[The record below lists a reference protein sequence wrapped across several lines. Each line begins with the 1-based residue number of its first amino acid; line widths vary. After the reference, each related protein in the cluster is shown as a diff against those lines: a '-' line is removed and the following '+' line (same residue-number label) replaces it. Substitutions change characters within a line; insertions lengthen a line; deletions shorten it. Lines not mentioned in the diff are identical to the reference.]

1 MTPRRR
7 WIEMPT
13 TAFGPAAAG
22 WVAVLPLAAVEQH
35 GPHLP
40 VGVDTLVAEAMVA
53 RSIAALPA
61 DAPVTF
67 LPVQAVALSPEHIR
81 FPGTLTLD
89 WDTAMRAWLDIGA
102 SVARAGVRRIVL
114 ITSHGG
120 NAAAME
126 VVARQLRLRH
136 GMLAVAT
143 SWSRLSRWRDI
154 YPPADPMIDI
164 HGGQSETSI
173 LRAIRPDLV
182 DMAAAQDFRS
192 AQEGF
197 AAANRHLALHGGT
210 ANAAWIAGDLNPAG
224 AVGDAASAR
233 ADWGE
238 AELESAV
245 AGFVTLMAE
254 VARTPLPDNGGG
266 GSA

>member
-1 MTPRRR
+1 MTLPRRR

-13 TAFGPAAAG
+13 TAFGPEAAG

-40 VGVDTLVAEAMVA
+40 VGVDTLVAEGMVA
-53 RSIAALPA
+53 RAIDALPP
-61 DAPVTF
+61 DLPVTV

-89 WDTAMRAWLDIGA
+89 WDTAMRVWLDIGA

-114 ITSHGG
+114 VTSHGG

-143 SWSRLSRWRDI
+143 SWTRLSRWREI

-164 HGGQSETSI
+164 HAGESETSMM
-173 LRAIRPDLV
+173 LALRPDLV
-182 DMAAAQDFRS
+182 DMDAAQDFRS

-197 AAANRHLALHGGT
+197 AARNRHLALHGGN

-224 AVGDAASAR
+224 AVGNAAAAR
-233 ADWGE
+233 ADLGA
-238 AELESAV
+238 AEIASAID
-245 AGFVTLMAE
+245 GFVALMAE
-254 VARTPLPDNGGG
+254 VAATPPPDP
-266 GSA
+266 A

>member
-1 MTPRRR
+1 MTLPRRR

-13 TAFGPAAAG
+13 TAFGPGAAD

-53 RSIAALPA
+53 RSIAALPPA
-61 DAPVTF
+61 LPVTF
-67 LPVQAVALSPEHIR
+67 LPVQAVALSPEHVR

-89 WDTAMRAWLDIGA
+89 WDTAMRVWLEIGA

-114 ITSHGG
+114 VTSHGG

-143 SWSRLSRWRDI
+143 SWTRLSRWREI
-154 YPPADPMIDI
+154 YPPAEPMIDI
-164 HGGQSETSI
+164 HAGQSETSM
-173 LRAIRPDLV
+173 LLALHPDLV
-182 DMAAAQDFRS
+182 DMGAAQDFRS

-197 AAANRHLALHGGT
+197 AARNRYLALHGGA

-224 AVGDAASAR
+224 AVGNAAGAR
-233 ADWGE
+233 AEWGE
-238 AELESAV
+238 AEIESAIS
-245 AGFVTLMAE
+245 GFVALMAE
-254 VARTPLPDNGGG
+254 VAATEAPD
-266 GSA
+266 

>member
-1 MTPRRR
+1 
-7 WIEMPT
+7 MPT
-13 TAFGPAAAG
+13 TAFGAGAAD

-53 RSIAALPA
+53 RSIAALPPA
-61 DAPVTF
+61 LPVTF

-89 WDTAMRAWLDIGA
+89 WDTAMRVWLDIGA
-102 SVARAGVRRIVL
+102 SVARAGVRRLVL
-114 ITSHGG
+114 VTSHGG

-136 GMLAVAT
+136 GMLAVTT
-143 SWSRLSRWRDI
+143 SWTRLSRWRDT
-154 YPPADPMIDI
+154 YPPAEPMIDI
-164 HGGQSETSI
+164 HAGQSETSM
-173 LRAIRPDLV
+173 LRALHPDLV
-182 DMAAAQDFRS
+182 DMTAAQDFRS

-197 AAANRHLALHGGT
+197 AARCAHFALHGGA

-224 AVGDAASAR
+224 AVGDASSAR

-238 AELESAV
+238 AEIASAI
-245 AGFVTLMAE
+245 AGFVALMAE
-254 VARTPLPDNGGG
+254 VAATPVPD
-266 GSA
+266 

>member
-13 TAFGPAAAG
+13 TAFGPGAAD

-40 VGVDTLVAEAMVA
+40 VGVDTLAAEGYVA
-53 RSIAALPA
+53 RAIAALP
-61 DAPVTF
+61 DTLPVTF

-89 WDTAMRAWLDIGA
+89 WDTAMRVWLEIGA
-102 SVARAGVRRIVL
+102 SVARAGVRRLVL
-114 ITSHGG
+114 VTSHGG

-136 GMLAVAT
+136 GMLAVTT
-143 SWSRLSRWRDI
+143 SWGRLSRWRDI

-164 HGGQSETSI
+164 HAGQSETSV
-173 LRAIRPDLV
+173 LRALHPGLV
-182 DMAAAQDFRS
+182 DMAAARDFRS
-192 AQEGF
+192 AQEAF
-197 AAANRHLALHGGT
+197 AARHRHLALHGGA

-238 AELESAV
+238 AEIASAV
-245 AGFVTLMAE
+245 AGFVALMAE
-254 VARTPLPDNGGG
+254 VAACPLPE
-266 GSA
+266 A